1 MGMTSPFPE
10 PESPDLAPYTVYARA
25 EIVALL
31 QAMTRPSTLTTVYF
45 DAQAGFAVTAL
56 LSVNPDFEEVVFDAP
71 ADADTQR
78 RLLAAESLTFVTFI
92 DQIKVQFSARRA
104 EATQYDGRAALRVRL
119 PDQLLRLQRRDFY
132 RVRTP
137 LSRPAHCLVPY
148 GDDGRQYEK
157 LRLIDISVGGVAVL
171 AQPEKFELAA
181 GSRIDDCFLDLP
193 GIGSVGVSLRVR
205 HQEALPRDDHARSVG
220 CEFVDIAPLARTLIQ
235 RYVNKLDAERR
246 KLETAAAR
254 AA

>member
-10 PESPDLAPYTVYARA
+10 PDSPDLAPYAVYSRA
-25 EIVALL
+25 EIIGLL
-31 QAMTRPSTLTTVYF
+31 KAMGGPSTLTTVYF
-45 DAQAGFAVTAL
+45 DQHAGFAVTAL
-56 LSVNPDFEEVVFDAP
+56 LAVNPDFEEVVFDAA
-71 ADADTQR
+71 ADELAQR

-92 DQIKVQFSARRA
+92 EHIKVQFSARRA
-104 EATQYDGRAALRVRL
+104 EATQHDGHPAFRVRL
-119 PDQLLRLQRRDFY
+119 PEQVLRLQRRDFY

-181 GSRIDDCFLDLP
+181 GTRVDDCFLDLP
-193 GIGSVGVSLRVR
+193 GIGSVGVSLQVR
-205 HQEALPRDDHARSVG
+205 HQEALPRDDQARSVG
-220 CEFVDIAPLARTLIQ
+220 CEFVEVAPLARTLIQ

-246 KLETAAAR
+246 KLETAGPR